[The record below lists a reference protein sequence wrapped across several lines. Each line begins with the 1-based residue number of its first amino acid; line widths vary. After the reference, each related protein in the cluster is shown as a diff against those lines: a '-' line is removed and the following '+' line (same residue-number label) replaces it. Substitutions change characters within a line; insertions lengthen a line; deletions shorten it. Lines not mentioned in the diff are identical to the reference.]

1 MRVIRSEFTN
11 SELRRF
17 EMDDNSAQLHQNGG
31 SVGQLGGG
39 SSSSSNTG
47 LNKQGDEKQSN
58 GSKGPQ
64 YTMPGI
70 LHYIQHEFSRFEIER
85 SQWDVDRAELQ
96 VNNSIRCTDHFL
108 CFRCSI
114 RKTRL
119 MKEFFLLKLKWGRI
133 LTSLNELNFF
143 LKLFFDSETENC
155 SSLPI
160 FND

>member
-1 MRVIRSEFTN
+1 MRVIRSYDN
-11 SELRRF
+11 SELRHL

-31 SVGQLGGG
+31 GVGQLDRSSVGQLDRG

-47 LNKQGDEKQSN
+47 LNNKQGDEKQSN

-96 VNNSIRCTDHFL
+96 VNVFAVIVPFARQTRFMHFSFNL
-108 CFRCSI
+108 N
-114 RKTRL
+114 
-119 MKEFFLLKLKWGRI
+119 GVV
-133 LTSLNELNFF
+133 LTSLN
-143 LKLFFDSETENC
+143 
-155 SSLPI
+155 I
-160 FND
+160 FTSIFGLL

>member
-1 MRVIRSEFTN
+1 MRVIRRFDN
-11 SELRRF
+11 SELRL

-31 SVGQLGGG
+31 GVGQLGGG

-47 LNKQGDEKQSN
+47 LKQGDEKQSN

-96 VNNSIRCTDHFL
+96 VNYSMVFSHF
-108 CFRCSI
+108 CFRCAI
-114 RKTRL
+114 RLDTFYERIS
-119 MKEFFLLKLKWGRI
+119 FLCNKHSDWGRI
-133 LTSLNELNFF
+133 LTSLIKCKFFPLNF
-143 LKLFFDSETENC
+143 L
-155 SSLPI
+155 
-160 FND
+160 

>member
-1 MRVIRSEFTN
+1 MRVIRSFDN

-31 SVGQLGGG
+31 GVGQLGG

-96 VNNSIRCTDHFL
+96 VKIIQCVTDHSFFSML
-108 CFRCSI
+108 SLFRS
-114 RKTRL
+114 
-119 MKEFFLLKLKWGRI
+119 
-133 LTSLNELNFF
+133 
-143 LKLFFDSETENC
+143 
-155 SSLPI
+155 
-160 FND
+160 

>member
-1 MRVIRSEFTN
+1 MRVIRSFNN
-11 SELRRF
+11 SELRR

-31 SVGQLGGG
+31 GVGQLG

-96 VNNSIRCTDHFL
+96 VNNSMVFFSFWHSL
-108 CFRCSI
+108 FRSYDTFYERI
-114 RKTRL
+114 
-119 MKEFFLLKLKWGRI
+119 FLLQLKWGRI
-133 LTSLNELNFF
+133 NVLKQMNTFRSTF
-143 LKLFFDSETENC
+143 L
-155 SSLPI
+155 
-160 FND
+160 

>member
-1 MRVIRSEFTN
+1 MRVIRSYDN
-11 SELRRF
+11 SELRHL

-31 SVGQLGGG
+31 GVGQLGGG

-47 LNKQGDEKQSN
+47 LNNKQGDEKQSN

-96 VNNSIRCTDHFL
+96 VNIRCVSDVL
-108 CFRCSI
+108 LSLFRS
-114 RKTRL
+114 
-119 MKEFFLLKLKWGRI
+119 
-133 LTSLNELNFF
+133 
-143 LKLFFDSETENC
+143 
-155 SSLPI
+155 
-160 FND
+160 

>member
-1 MRVIRSEFTN
+1 MRVIRSFNN
-11 SELRRF
+11 SELRR

-31 SVGQLGGG
+31 GVGQLG

-96 VNNSIRCTDHFL
+96 VNNSMVFFPTGIRCSVHT
-108 CFRCSI
+108 
-114 RKTRL
+114 TRF
-119 MKEFFLLKLKWGRI
+119 MKEFFFCNSNGGV
-133 LTSLNELNFF
+133 
-143 LKLFFDSETENC
+143 
-155 SSLPI
+155 
-160 FND
+160 

>member
-1 MRVIRSEFTN
+1 MRVIRSFNN

-31 SVGQLGGG
+31 GVGQLGGG
-39 SSSSSNTG
+39 SSSSNTG

-96 VNNSIRCTDHFL
+96 VNKFETVLETVLLSF
-108 CFRCSI
+108 FRS
-114 RKTRL
+114 
-119 MKEFFLLKLKWGRI
+119 
-133 LTSLNELNFF
+133 
-143 LKLFFDSETENC
+143 
-155 SSLPI
+155 
-160 FND
+160 